1 MTNAFAPAISCD
13 ATPFGATYR
22 WWWYR
27 RRAEEAI
34 RQI

>member
-13 ATPFGATYR
+13 VTPFLATYR

-27 RRAEEAI
+27 RPAEEAI